1 MNYRLAITLRYT
13 LYIVGTRA
21 RDGREI
27 PPERVSCVVNGS
39 RAARE
44 KMTEEET
51 ESLEKGGGGR
61 S

>member
-1 MNYRLAITLRYT
+1 MDELSSRDNITLH
-13 LYIVGTRA
+13 VGTRA

-27 PPERVSCVVNGS
+27 SPERVSCVVNGS

-51 ESLEKGGGGR
+51 ESLEKGGGGGGR